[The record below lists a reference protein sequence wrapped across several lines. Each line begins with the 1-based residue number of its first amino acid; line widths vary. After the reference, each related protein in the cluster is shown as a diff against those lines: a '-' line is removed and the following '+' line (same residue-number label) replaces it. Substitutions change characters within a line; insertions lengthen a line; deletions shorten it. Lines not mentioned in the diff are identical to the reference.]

1 MADMLKVRR
10 TVISLLFACLC
21 TANLSAR
28 PGLKAGN
35 LPEADNAGQFLD
47 SNTAYYRGK
56 LYDYVVYAPDG
67 FVMVIEEP
75 IKDGYSLAFV
85 PETDRY
91 DSCGIMITAVF
102 YDLARHKKTGHSFE
116 RIVSSDTADMRRHY
130 GENLVFRS
138 VDSVLNA
145 NDEDIPTL
153 YLEDKTRFIPNVMV
167 SHYDGGTEML
177 IFELSIGEG
186 YPRFLA
192 EGVYLECLRK
202 FKRLKHGQLE
212 P

>member
-1 MADMLKVRR
+1 MLKMRR
-10 TVISLLFACLC
+10 TAIVLVLAGICA
-21 TANLSAR
+21 ANLSAQPD
-28 PGLKAGN
+28 PGAGD
-35 LPEADNAGQFLD
+35 LPEAGNTGQFLD
-47 SNTAYYRGK
+47 SNTAFYQGSA
-56 LYDYVVYAPDG
+56 YDYVVYAPAG
-67 FVMVIEEP
+67 FVMVIQEP
-75 IKDGYSLAFV
+75 IIDGYSLAFV

-91 DSCGIMITAVF
+91 DSCGVMITAVF
-102 YDLARHKKTGHSFE
+102 YDLARHEKTGQVFE
-116 RIVSSDTADMRRHY
+116 KILSSDTADMRRHY

-145 NDEDIPTL
+145 NDEIIPTL

-167 SHYDGGTEML
+167 SYYDGDTEML

-192 EGVYLECLRK
+192 EGVYIECLRK